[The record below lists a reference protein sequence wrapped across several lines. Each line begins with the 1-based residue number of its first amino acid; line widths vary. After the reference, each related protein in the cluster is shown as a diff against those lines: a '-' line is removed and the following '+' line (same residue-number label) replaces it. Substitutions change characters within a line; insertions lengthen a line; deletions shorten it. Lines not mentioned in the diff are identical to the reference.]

1 MIEREGV
8 VISSFLR
15 ISNSLTTLQK
25 NLERAKSL
33 RARPLNLKNGE
44 VLVMYLFYDNPD
56 GLSAEQLSRVCMLDR
71 SLISRSLRS
80 LSAKRLITCPRVAEG
95 KRRYGSKL
103 ILTEEGR
110 RVGGI
115 VKQHVREAQAF
126 LREGITDEELEIMY
140 STLEKL
146 CARFEEYNRL
156 TRAELKSKKESI

>member
-15 ISNSLTTLQK
+15 ISNALTTLQK

-80 LSAKRLITCPRVAEG
+80 LSLKRLITCPRVAEG

-103 ILTEEGR
+103 IRTEEGR
-110 RVGGI
+110 RVGGQNDLARFRG
-115 VKQHVREAQAF
+115 VLRVPAKQLPQEHPDAGAF
-126 LREGITDEELEIMY
+126 LPVLQ
-140 STLEKL
+140 
-146 CARFEEYNRL
+146 
-156 TRAELKSKKESI
+156 RADHDLHP